1 MSQLLRRVMITVVVA
16 ALLYAAAMIWFD
28 ARSIADE
35 LVAFPWWRFA
45 AALVLSSVNY
55 LLRFAKWELA
65 LAWLDVRAEAPGL
78 GRGRS
83 LLIYLAGLSMSVSPG
98 KLGEVLRSAL
108 LRASDGVPFSRTAPI
123 VVADRLTDL
132 LALVLLSVVG
142 VASNREYLPVVIAT
156 VVLVAIGVV
165 VLGTP
170 RILHPLLR
178 RMARLPLVGRFAARA
193 ELLVESA
200 AVVLRLRALII
211 LSAISLVGWGLECVG
226 YWVLLG
232 GFAGVE
238 VDPITC
244 AFLWSVGT
252 LVGALSFLPGGLIA
266 AEGSLALAT
275 SRLVVGATQPIA
287 LAATL
292 LGRIA
297 TLWYGEVVG
306 GIALAVFLRDPSVRA
321 RAFAA
326 TPETG
331 SEPPRT

>member
-1 MSQLLRRVMITVVVA
+1 MSQLLRRLMITVVIA
-16 ALLYAAAMIWFD
+16 ALLYAAGMIWFD

-35 LVAFPWWRFA
+35 LSAFPWWRFA
-45 AALVLSSVNY
+45 VALVLSSLNY

-65 LAWLDVRAEAPGL
+65 LTWLAVRAEAPGL
-78 GRGRS
+78 SRGRS

-108 LRASDGVPFSRTAPI
+108 LRASDGVPFRRTAPI

-132 LALVLLSVVG
+132 LALVLLSLVG

-156 VVLVAIGVV
+156 LVLVAVGVV

-178 RMARLPLVGRFAARA
+178 RLAGLPLVGGLAARA
-193 ELLVESA
+193 ELLVDSA
-200 AVVLRLRALII
+200 AVVLRLRAL
-211 LSAISLVGWGLECVG
+211 LTLTAISVVGWGLECIG
-226 YWVLLG
+226 YWFVLG
-232 GFAGVE
+232 GFAGVTT
-238 VDPITC
+238 DPITC
-244 AFLWSVGT
+244 AFLWSMGT

-275 SRLVVGATQPIA
+275 ARLVVGATQPVAI
-287 LAATL
+287 AATL

-297 TLWYGEVVG
+297 TLWYGEIVG
-306 GIALAVFLRDPSVRA
+306 GIALAVFLRDPNLRA

-326 TPETG
+326 TPGDDGT
-331 SEPPRT
+331 SSRT